1 MSNAN
6 ITDSQKAEY
15 QAKRNALF
23 NITVDLIPLA
33 KAQGV
38 RVNDLLIEMYAK
50 QIGCGKSDFN
60 TFYGWKDKGF
70 KVKKGEKGF
79 PIWSRPKDVI
89 KEEKTGQQA
98 DDEHK
103 FFGLAYMF
111 HKGQVENATPQ
122 SAGTGAN

>member
-1 MSNAN
+1 MSRKQ
-6 ITDSQKAEY
+6 ISDSQKADY
-15 QAKRNALF
+15 QAKRDALF

-38 RVNDLLIEMYAK
+38 KVNDLLIEMYAK
-50 QIGCGKSDFN
+50 KIGCGTSDFN
-60 TFYGWKDKGF
+60 TFYGWKLKGF

-79 PIWSRPKDVI
+79 AIWSRPKDVI
-89 KEEKTGQQA
+89 REEKTGQQA

-111 HKGQVENATPQ
+111 HKGQVETEKQ
-122 SAGTGAN
+122 EAGTGAN